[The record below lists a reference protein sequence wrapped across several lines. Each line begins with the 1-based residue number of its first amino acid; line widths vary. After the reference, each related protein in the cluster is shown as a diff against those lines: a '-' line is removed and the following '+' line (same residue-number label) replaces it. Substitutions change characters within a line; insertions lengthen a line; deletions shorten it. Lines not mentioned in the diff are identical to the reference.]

1 MIYDT
6 TNPLQ
11 RSQLIDKV
19 KYYIGKGK
27 EVELKVKHPKRSI
40 SQNSYLHLILT
51 WFALETGYTM
61 EEVKQDIFK
70 KIVNDSMF
78 YDGEAEGKLKSVK
91 IERWRSTAS
100 LSTAEMTLAIERFR
114 NYSSIEAGIYLPE
127 PDDLV
132 MITELER
139 EISKHKNQEFV

>member
-27 EVELKVKHPKRSI
+27 EVELKVKHPKRSV
-40 SQNSYLHLILT
+40 SQNSYLHLLFE
-51 WFALETGYTM
+51 WFAVETGYTA

-70 KIVNDSMF
+70 KIVNTNLF
-78 YDGEAEGKLKSVK
+78 YDGEAEGKLKGVK

-114 NYSSIEAGIYLPE
+114 NYASIEAGIYLPE
-127 PDDLV
+127 PEDLV
-132 MITELER
+132 MIKELER
-139 EISKHKNQEFV
+139 EVSKHKNQEFV

>member
-27 EVELKVKHPKRSI
+27 EVELKVKHPKRTL
-40 SQNSYLHLILT
+40 SQNAYLHLILA
-51 WFALETGYTM
+51 WYAIEYGETADF
-61 EEVKQDIFK
+61 VKQDIFK
-70 KIVNDSMF
+70 KQINRQIFETEYVNEKT
-78 YDGEAEGKLKSVK
+78 GEC
-91 IERWRSTAS
+91 RQDWRSTAS

-114 NYSSIEAGIYLPE
+114 NYASIYAGIYLPQPE
-127 PDDLV
+127 DEL
-132 MITELER
+132 MIKELER
-139 EISKHKNQEFV
+139 EVSKHKNQEFV

>member
-11 RSQLIDKV
+11 RCQLIDKV
-19 KYYIGKGK
+19 KYYIAKGK

-40 SQNSYLHLILT
+40 SQNSYLHLLFE
-51 WFALETGYTM
+51 WFAVETGYTA

-70 KIVNDSMF
+70 KIVNTSLF
-78 YDGEAEGKLKSVK
+78 YDGEAEGKLKGVN

-114 NYSSIEAGIYLPE
+114 NYASIEAGIYLPE
-127 PDDLV
+127 PEDLV
-132 MITELER
+132 MIKELER
-139 EISKHKNQEFV
+139 EVSKHKNQEFV